1 MGFHLRVFSGNLKNG
16 AADPDA
22 FADLVQS
29 CGADIV
35 AVQELGHDQAD
46 ALSRVFSHGRLD
58 PSHDYTGM
66 GIALR
71 NPASLDR
78 IALPYRDARIARLAP
93 EHWPGLHRPLE
104 IVNVHI
110 ASPFTRRGLGAFSLR
125 RAQIQTLCAYLD
137 ATAQRT
143 RIAIGD
149 FNATPAWPA
158 YRAIRAR
165 LEDLATRSAR
175 QRRERPARTWTGWA
189 GGLRLLRIDHCFGH
203 AVAVN
208 GFEVVAIRGSDHC
221 GIVVDLSIE

>member
-29 CGADIV
+29 YGADIV

-46 ALSRVFSHGRLD
+46 ALNRVFPHGRLE

-71 NPASLDR
+71 NPGSLDR
-78 IALPYRDARIARLAP
+78 VTLAYRDARIARIDP
-93 EHWPGLHRPLE
+93 EHWPDLHRPLE

-110 ASPFTRRGLGAFSLR
+110 ASPTIGYGLSGILRR
-125 RAQIQTLCAYLD
+125 RAQIRQLCGYLD
-137 ATAQRT
+137 ATAGRT
-143 RIAIGD
+143 RIALGD
-149 FNATPAWPA
+149 FNATPTWPA

-165 LEDLATRSAR
+165 LEDLAVSYAR
-175 QRRERPARTWTGWA
+175 QRHERPARTWTRWV
-189 GGLRLLRIDHCFGH
+189 GGTPLFRIDHCFGH
-203 AVAVN
+203 GVAVN
-208 GFEVVAIRGSDHC
+208 GFEVVAIQGSDHS
-221 GIVVDLSIE
+221 GIVADLSVK